1 MKRDWTQKRSDAQSS
16 VHKSKQGSLGWKSIV
31 RNTWSSKQTHQR
43 LRSAQRWVKREVGR
57 GGRAGGEFSGW
68 SSGPLIVCSCLY
80 LGLYRQ
86 LEETAGRHSTRSLFQ
101 EQDSRNTR
109 MCLLYLLFISL
120 HHSCAEHTEA
130 HFNRKACLRTR
141 MKLILKYSFGA
152 ASRFT
157 DGEKTPAEWVHWE
170 NSKAEPNPA
179 QVIICF
185 HFLSDVGYYEPPHL
199 RSHSLLCSYLKGS
212 GSSVRTCRPSDPK
225 RWIGDR
231 GPSFLRIETLEVYHT
246 KRNRIKHHKLVLFI
260 IGPRQRSSQSRN
272 SNLPWT
278 YRSVIYK
285 HISTP
290 HKQTGLLDFQVGF
303 MENVWSSREWSH
315 SMRVVHLK

>member
-1 MKRDWTQKRSDAQSS
+1 MSAYTHEANFEI
-16 VHKSKQGSLGWKSIV
+16 LI
-31 RNTWSSKQTHQR
+31 WSCITLH
-43 LRSAQRWVKREVGR
+43 RW
-57 GGRAGGEFSGW
+57 
-68 SSGPLIVCSCLY
+68 
-80 LGLYRQ
+80 
-86 LEETAGRHSTRSLFQ
+86 
-101 EQDSRNTR
+101 
-109 MCLLYLLFISL
+109 
-120 HHSCAEHTEA
+120 
-130 HFNRKACLRTR
+130 
-141 MKLILKYSFGA
+141 
-152 ASRFT
+152 
-157 DGEKTPAEWVHWE
+157 WE
-170 NSKAEPNPA
+170 NSCRVSSLRELESRTKSCSSDNMLS
-179 QVIICF
+179 
-185 HFLSDVGYYEPPHL
+185 FLIWRRLFEPPHL

-246 KRNRIKHHKLVLFI
+246 KRNRIKHHNLVLFI

-285 HISTP
+285 HIYTP